1 MEAQVEKKRGATME
15 EEEQM
20 KEKMLNKPLPFHKLL
35 GFADAIDWVLM
46 GLGTLGSIVHGMAQP
61 VGYLLLGKA
70 LDAFG
75 KNTHDHNQMVKAL
88 LKVYTVYLPLS
99 VFCFPTNIYPLTN
112 III

>member
-1 MEAQVEKKRGATME
+1 MGAQVEKKRGATME
-15 EEEQM
+15 EEEEEEQM
-20 KEKMLNKPLPFHKLL
+20 TEKMVNKPLPFHKLL

-75 KNTHDHNQMVKAL
+75 KNTHDHNLMVKAL

-99 VFCFPTNIYPLTN
+99 FFCFPTNTYP
-112 III
+112 